1 MNKKKIMFDKR
12 RLLNTLSVLLIIL
25 GISSIVWAIFN
36 IPSELSYNQDDIATI
51 QNINTIPDIQ
61 PVKEKADINLY
72 PIHPIKGENIGS
84 LTIPALERKI
94 PIFEGTEKNELK
106 QGAGHFIESALPG
119 ENDNTV
125 ISGHSQTVFKKL
137 DNLKRGDLLIVQ
149 TSAGK
154 FTYEIDDIKIVH
166 KDDRTI
172 IVPIDHAVLTLTT
185 CYPFNFVGSEPYRYI
200 VSAKLIQ
207 SE

>member
-1 MNKKKIMFDKR
+1 MTFNKKI
-12 RLLNTLSVLLIIL
+12 LLNIFSLLLIIL

-36 IPSELSYNQDDIATI
+36 IPRELSYNKDDIATI
-51 QNINTIPDIQ
+51 QNINAIPDIQ
-61 PVKEKADINLY
+61 PVKEKVDINLY

-94 PIFEGTEKNELK
+94 PIFEGTENSELSK
-106 QGAGHFIESALPG
+106 GAGHFIESALPG
-119 ENDNTV
+119 EEDNSV

-137 DNLKRGDLLIVQ
+137 DNLKSGDLLIVE
-149 TSAGK
+149 TLAGK
-154 FTYEIDDIKIVH
+154 FTYEIDDMKIVH
-166 KDDRTI
+166 KDDRTV
-172 IVPIDHAVLTLTT
+172 IVHMDHAVLTLTT
-185 CYPFNFVGSEPYRYI
+185 CYPFNSVGDELYRYI